1 MKVFIT
7 GATGFVGKYITREV
21 HMLGHEILA
30 STLVND
36 NMGET
41 TKNIQWFY
49 GDLADL
55 NSLKPVL
62 MSFNPDVVIHL
73 AWQGIPDYS
82 FERSRN
88 NLIHSLDLLSFVL
101 GLGSCRKI
109 LVSGSCF
116 ELNRLKGE
124 CTETEI
130 GNPKDYFTWA
140 KHTLRS
146 WLEVIC
152 AKEKID
158 LGWVRVFYVYG
169 PRQRQESLIPSILT
183 RLQSERLPQL
193 RTPQNANDFVF
204 VEDVAEAFSNAVSN
218 ELPSN
223 IYNLGSGSST
233 PVQEICRM
241 AEQIILGTD
250 SLTRQLE
257 EKTQESTC
265 NVDFW
270 ADCSNAKKYLEWE
283 PTTSLEEG
291 VEKTWKW
298 FAAR

>member
-1 MKVFIT
+1 MRVLVT
-7 GATGFVGKYITREV
+7 GASGFIGLPVVRCLEQQGQKVLALSRNVSNEQ
-21 HMLGHEILA
+21 LA
-30 STLVND
+30 SSSNWL
-36 NMGET
+36 
-41 TKNIQWFY
+41 K
-49 GDLADL
+49 ADL
-55 NSLKPVL
+55 SLPETYHGAIQTFAPEVL
-62 MSFNPDVVIHL
+62 IHL
-73 AWQGIPDYS
+73 AWQGIPDFS
-82 FERSRN
+82 FETSRM
-88 NLIHSLDLLSFVL
+88 NLNHSLDLLSFVV
-101 GLGSCRKI
+101 GLGSCKKI
-109 LVSGSCF
+109 LVSGSCY
-116 ELNRLKGE
+116 ELNRLKGN
-124 CTETEI
+124 CTETEK
-130 GNPKDYFTWA
+130 GTPKDDFTWA

-241 AEQIILGTD
+241 AEQIVLGTD

-257 EKTQESTC
+257 EKTLESTC